1 MFFYLQYTEQYKK
14 TKAAFERSGSAK
26 KNIRFEDDLLEQIN
40 AAAGQRNFSSWVKEA
55 CREKL
60 RNLKNKDHF

>member
-1 MFFYLQYTEQYKK
+1 MQDKN
-14 TKAAFERSGSAK
+14 TKAAFERSGSTK

-40 AAAGQRNFSSWVKEA
+40 AAAGTGNFSSWVKEA

-60 RNLKNKDHF
+60 RNLNLKNKDHL

>member
-1 MFFYLQYTEQYKK
+1 MQDKNS
-14 TKAAFERSGSAK
+14 KAAFERSGSTK

-40 AAAGQRNFSSWVKEA
+40 ISAGAGNFSAWVKEA

-60 RNLKNKDHF
+60 RREALKK

>member
-1 MFFYLQYTEQYKK
+1 MRDKNS
-14 TKAAFERSGSAK
+14 KAAFERSGSTK

-40 AAAGQRNFSSWVKEA
+40 VTAGTGNFSSWVKEA

-60 RNLKNKDHF
+60 RNLKLKNKDH

>member
-1 MFFYLQYTEQYKK
+1 MQDKN
-14 TKAAFERSGSAK
+14 TKAAFERSGSTK

-40 AAAGQRNFSSWVKEA
+40 AVAGTGNFSSWVKEA

-60 RNLKNKDHF
+60 QRLKSTRK

>member
-1 MFFYLQYTEQYKK
+1 MQDKNP
-14 TKAAFERSGSAK
+14 KAAFERSASTK

-40 AAAGQRNFSSWVKEA
+40 ASAGVGNFSAWVKEA

-60 RNLKNKDHF
+60 LRENKKK